1 MQQPSAREQ
10 FASRA
15 GFILMSAGCAIGLGN
30 VWRFSYIAGEYGGGF
45 FVLLYLLFLAI
56 LGFPVMLMELAV
68 GRAGRST
75 FPGAF
80 RNLQSPQ
87 SKFKWHK
94 PVYWLFTGNLILLMF
109 YTVIT
114 GWLLIYA
121 AGYITGRMTAVVS
134 TADSAKIFE
143 NLLASP
149 MLQTVGLL
157 VSVAITTLVCMGGVR
172 KTIEKSI
179 KIMMTG
185 LFLLLIVLVIH
196 ALRLPNAIQGV
207 SFFLKPDWQ
216 KFVGDGILNT
226 VHAAMAQAFFTLS
239 LGVGSMAV
247 CGSYMP
253 RERSLAN
260 EGVWIISLDT
270 MVAVFSGL
278 IIFPACAAFSINPNA
293 GPPLIFITLP
303 NVFANMQYGIFW
315 GALFFVF
322 LSIAAVSTLI
332 AVFENLVSFG
342 MDQWHWSR
350 KRSCTI
356 FTAILTVLSLPCI
369 FGFNIW
375 KRFQPF
381 GKGSSVLDLE
391 DFIIS
396 DNLLPLGA
404 FYVALFCVSRYG
416 WGKENFLQ
424 EINTGKG
431 WQFPTWLFCY
441 CKWVLPAVI
450 LLIWVI
456 GIAKRF
462 AWI

>member
-1 MQQPSAREQ
+1 MQKPSTREL

-30 VWRFSYIAGEYGGGF
+30 VWRFSYISGQYGGGF
-45 FVLLYLLFLAI
+45 FVLLYLFFLI
-56 LGFPVMLMELAV
+56 FLGFPVMLMELAV

-80 RNLQSPQ
+80 KALQPTGCKYQ
-87 SKFKWHK
+87 WYK
-94 PVYWLFTGNLILLMF
+94 PVYGLFTGNLVLLMF
-109 YTVIT
+109 YSVIT
-114 GWLLIYA
+114 GWLLIYS
-121 AGYITGRMTAVVS
+121 AGYVTGKFNNIS
-134 TADSAKIFE
+134 TGECANIFS
-143 NLLASP
+143 N
-149 MLQTVGLL
+149 MLDNPVLQIIG
-157 VSVAITTLVCMGGVR
+157 TLVGIGITSLVCIGGVR
-172 KTIEKSI
+172 KTIEKTI
-179 KIMMTG
+179 KIMMVG
-185 LFLLLIVLVIH
+185 LFVLLIILVIQ
-196 ALRLPNAIQGV
+196 ANRLPNAMQGV
-207 SFFLKPDWQ
+207 SFFLKPDWH
-216 KFVGDGILNT
+216 KFAGDGILDT

-260 EGVWIISLDT
+260 EGLWIILLDT
-270 MVAVFSGL
+270 AVAICSGL
-278 IIFPACAAFSINPNA
+278 IIFPACASFGINPNA

-303 NVFANMQYGIFW
+303 NIFTNMQYGIFW
-315 GALFFVF
+315 GLLFFIF
-322 LSIAAVSTLI
+322 LAIAALSTLI

-342 MDQWHWSR
+342 MDQMQWSR
-350 KRSCTI
+350 KRSCII
-356 FTAILTVLSLPCI
+356 FTIILSIFSLPCV
-369 FGFNIW
+369 FGFNLW
-375 KRFQPF
+375 KKFQPL
-381 GKGSSVLDLE
+381 GKGSNVLDLE

-404 FYVALFCVSRYG
+404 LYVTLFCVSRYG
-416 WGKENFLQ
+416 WGKENFLK

-431 WQFPTWLFCY
+431 WQFPAWLFIY

-462 AWI
+462 GLL